1 MEKGKLKQNGVH
13 LQDHE
18 YDTVRLFLEIGYDV
32 TLIPPIQTKGINSP
46 DMEMM
51 GIIWEIK
58 APLGKSRNT
67 IKHTFQHAGHQSP
80 NVIIDLRRCKLMDDV
95 ALSDIRYHY
104 KISKRIKRL
113 KVVMKDKKIIDIS

>member
-67 IKHTFQHAGHQSP
+67 IKRKLASLPENFLT
-80 NVIIDLRRCKLMDDV
+80 VIKQNRKNFYKLN
-95 ALSDIRYHY
+95 A
-104 KISKRIKRL
+104 
-113 KVVMKDKKIIDIS
+113 IIFKNL